1 MEETADGQSTSFG
14 FYLVNLGATVITASL
29 AINVEGVNL
38 LYVASSGVIQVV
50 SPIRHEQSLN
60 AVCH

>member
-1 MEETADGQSTSFG
+1 MEVISNGQLTRDG
-14 FYLVNLGATVITASL
+14 FYLVNLGGTVITASL
-29 AINVEGVNL
+29 AINVEGVSL

-50 SPIRHEQSLN
+50 SIRHEQSLD

>member
-29 AINVEGVNL
+29 AIYVEGDSL

-50 SPIRHEQSLN
+50 SIRHEQSLD